1 MPIDRVLI
9 SHVPHKLAS
18 ARILQVFCITMAH
31 LCAGRIQHK
40 WVCRLITMGID
51 AALGARYKGPQLED
65 NNIIETQINPV

>member
-1 MPIDRVLI
+1 
-9 SHVPHKLAS
+9 
-18 ARILQVFCITMAH
+18 MAH